1 MFVIITILFCVVL
14 ENCLF
19 ICFDLFASRRI
30 DLMGRYALLAMEVL
44 ARHFASHNAQCY
56 IACMPAV
63 VAAAAGKGGVAAS
76 ALMCAAS
83 FIRALHLQCIPF
95 LGELM
100 PKLLACIQ
108 HDPIKARRAGS
119 SSSSSGSDSSDDEN
133 APANARASKA
143 EASKGDYTIMEA
155 ALTSLAVVA
164 TELPQFLSPF
174 LPALVEA
181 LLLQHVTCTSSTR
194 TRDVLLGCIDAIARG
209 VQHRLLVPLLSEK
222 WPFAVANG
230 GESVKMLSGLA
241 AATASNLKQEEL
253 QTLLPQLL
261 KFALV
266 SLDLRFTVLSNEES
280 TIIDDGAVTGKG
292 GSGLEACEDAVVA
305 AIIAIVMKLSERKF
319 QPLFTRLVDWGF
331 GGISFTADGA
341 KASAEEVQRLHA
353 QALKDPVARLQI
365 CCRHT
370 VMYRLVF
377 ALSSSLKAIFA
388 PFFKLVLNRA
398 VTALQF
404 PTRIFPD
411 FELNAPSSADSV
423 HLKGKRKRSD
433 VPDCSAVAAHMLP
446 LRRACSAWILRAL
459 ESCCRHDVAAL
470 VNKERFD
477 MCVRALPVCLQCI
490 NASPP
495 QALRSSVRASAGH
508 QLVYFCAPPLQC
520 ASERL
525 IFSLSFSSA
534 ADQYMQHI
542 STLVAPACSA
552 LALAAGADTL
562 WRSLNY
568 ALLMY
573 AASSI

>member
-1 MFVIITILFCVVL
+1 
-14 ENCLF
+14 
-19 ICFDLFASRRI
+19 
-30 DLMGRYALLAMEVL
+30 
-44 ARHFASHNAQCY
+44 
-56 IACMPAV
+56 
-63 VAAAAGKGGVAAS
+63 
-76 ALMCAAS
+76 
-83 FIRALHLQCIPF
+83 
-95 LGELM
+95 M
-100 PKLLACIQ
+100 PKLLACVQ
-108 HDPIKARRAGS
+108 HDPAKARRAGS
-119 SSSSSGSDSSDDEN
+119 SSSSSSDSSDDED
-133 APANARASKA
+133 APANARASKV

-174 LPALVEA
+174 LSSLVEA
-181 LLLQHVTCTSSTR
+181 LLLQHVTSTTSSR

-253 QTLLPQLL
+253 QALLPQLL

-266 SLDLRFTVLSNEES
+266 SLDLRFTVLSSEES
-280 TIIDDGAVTGKG
+280 TIIDDVAVSGKG
-292 GSGLEACEDAVVA
+292 GCGLEACEDAVVA
-305 AIIAIVMKLSERKF
+305 AIIAIVMKLSERRF

-341 KASAEEVQRLHA
+341 KASTEELQRLHA

-370 VMYRLVF
+370 VMFRLVF

-398 VTALQF
+398 VTALHF
-404 PTRIFPD
+404 PTRIFSD
-411 FELNAPSSADSV
+411 FGNAPSSADSSN
-423 HLKGKRKRSD
+423 LKGKRKRSD
-433 VPDCSAVAAHMLP
+433 VPDFAVAAVHMLP

-477 MCVRALPVCLQCI
+477 MLCGAL
-490 NASPP
+490 
-495 QALRSSVRASAGH
+495 
-508 QLVYFCAPPLQC
+508 CAQVQDVNC
-520 ASERL
+520 S
-525 IFSLSFSSA
+525 

-568 ALLMY
+568 ALLMLTRD
-573 AASSI
+573 AAPLVRFGALACVDALVNSLREAYLVLAAETAPFLYEVEEDDDEAVEALAQRIVKNLEAMLGESLQDYSS